1 MSVPR
6 LVARGRSFA
15 ERVMVDAC
23 TITRVANGAFN
34 ATTGNY
40 AQTTS
45 TLYTGVCRVKGPSA
59 GNAAPQE
66 VDAADAEQ
74 VRTRQTVVLPHGEA
88 ATVDEG
94 DIVTLTS
101 GALTG
106 QTFTV
111 VGVVDATT
119 MTARALLVER
129 VQ

>member
-1 MSVPR
+1 MSIPR
-6 LVARGRSFA
+6 LVARGRAFA
-15 ERVMVDAC
+15 QRVMVDEC
-23 TITRVANGAFN
+23 TITRATAGAFN

-40 AQTTS
+40 AQTTA

-66 VDAADAEQ
+66 VEAGDAEQ
-74 VRTRQTVVLPHGEA
+74 VRTRQTLVLPHGEA
-88 ATVDEG
+88 TTVDEG
-94 DIVTLTS
+94 DLVTMTAGTLS
-101 GALTG
+101 G